1 MTIMLSLILFSVR
14 RTDSERC
21 EIY

>member
-1 MTIMLSLILFSVR
+1 METLILFSVR